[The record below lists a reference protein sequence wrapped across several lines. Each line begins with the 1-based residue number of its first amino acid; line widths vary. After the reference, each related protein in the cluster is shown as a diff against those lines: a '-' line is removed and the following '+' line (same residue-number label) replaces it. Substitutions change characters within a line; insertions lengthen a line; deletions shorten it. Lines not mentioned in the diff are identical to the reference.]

1 MMASIVLELRGRTIF
16 EGDEPGRQNLIGW
29 FESDHESYRWLNDLL
44 CTAEGQISATA
55 GDMVINVY
63 AGINEMQA

>member
-1 MMASIVLELRGRTIF
+1 
-16 EGDEPGRQNLIGW
+16 
-29 FESDHESYRWLNDLL
+29 LNDLL